1 MVEQYLPISPPSR
14 LKSMFMDLNA
24 YFASC
29 EQQLDP
35 SLRGRPLIVA
45 PTAGDN
51 TSAIAASY
59 EAKRFGIKTGTNI
72 GLAKQL
78 CPDVVI
84 VKGNHAAYT
93 AFHKRIVEVC
103 ESVLP
108 VDKVCSIDEMRFR
121 LLETEAPPAVA
132 RELALK
138 MKKAIRENVG
148 ECMTASFG
156 IATNHFLAKT
166 ATDMMKPD
174 GLVILTADDIPSRL
188 YELKLT
194 DFCGINKR
202 MKARLNAAG
211 VFSSRQLLDLSPE
224 EMRRAFG
231 SVCGER
237 YWFNLHGYEVDYE
250 TRQDQSLS
258 HSHVLPP
265 DLRTEEGARE
275 VMMRLAHKAT
285 ARLRANKLWATHM
298 GIYVKG
304 MRKSWKATLPV
315 PPCQDSVTVTS
326 LIANEWPS
334 ADFERP
340 LQVGIVFTGLL
351 RPEYVTPS
359 LFDQTP
365 ERAEFSHAVDKMN
378 HRFGKHS
385 VFVGGMGQGRNS
397 AEERIAFQKVE
408 LFVEGA
414 DDHAFDIE
422 SYMGGE
428 RLDTWRGVKR

>member
-1 MVEQYLPISPPSR
+1 
-14 LKSMFMDLNA
+14 MFMDLNA

-78 CPDVVI
+78 CPDVLI

-103 ESVLP
+103 ETVLP

-121 LLETEAPPAVA
+121 LLETEAPPGVA

-138 MKKAIRENVG
+138 MKKAIREHVG

-156 IATNHFLAKT
+156 VATNHFLAKT
-166 ATDMMKPD
+166 ATDMQKPD

-194 DFCGINKR
+194 DFCGINRR

-211 VFSSRQLLDLSPE
+211 VFTSRQLLSLSPE

-237 YWFNLHGYEVDYE
+237 YWFNLHGYETDYE

-275 VMMRLAHKAT
+275 VMLRLAHKAC
-285 ARLRANKLWATHM
+285 ARLRSSNLWATHVTL
-298 GIYVKG
+298 YVKG
-304 MRKSWKATLPV
+304 MGRSWKSTQAL

-326 LIANEWPS
+326 LIAAAWAS

-351 RPEYVTPS
+351 KPEFVTPS

-365 ERAEFSHAVDKMN
+365 ERAEFSHAVDKVN
-378 HRFGKHS
+378 QRFGKHS
-385 VFVGGMGQGRNS
+385 VYVAGMGRGRH
-397 AEERIAFQKVE
+397 AGEERIAFQKVD

-414 DDHAFDIE
+414 DDHAFDVK

-428 RLDTWRGVKR
+428 RLDTWRGVAR